1 MSIFCASV
9 LAPVLTK
16 APGTPW
22 PCFCQLLNSLLLV
35 NLGSQFHNL
44 CPSPGCPQPGD
55 VGDQQPSPSSPAGA
69 QRDIV
74 THAQSPPPDVR
85 TLRGELAMWL
95 IPKEG
100 TTQGN
105 IQLIFGT
112 HKSMLFVVVSFII
125 MLCLS

>member
-1 MSIFCASV
+1 
-9 LAPVLTK
+9 
-16 APGTPW
+16 
-22 PCFCQLLNSLLLV
+22 
-35 NLGSQFHNL
+35 
-44 CPSPGCPQPGD
+44 
-55 VGDQQPSPSSPAGA
+55 
-69 QRDIV
+69 
-74 THAQSPPPDVR
+74 
-85 TLRGELAMWL
+85 MWL